1 MQILIAQAYM
11 QIKNF
16 ANIKHNMEKSH
27 QFEKTKNF
35 SLISLIH
42 TEQFFLKMPNR
53 TQIIMVG
60 RFYVQNYCK

>member
-27 QFEKTKNF
+27 QFEKKETCF
-35 SLISLIH
+35 IDISNIYRKI
-42 TEQFFLKMPNR
+42 FR
-53 TQIIMVG
+53 S
-60 RFYVQNYCK
+60 